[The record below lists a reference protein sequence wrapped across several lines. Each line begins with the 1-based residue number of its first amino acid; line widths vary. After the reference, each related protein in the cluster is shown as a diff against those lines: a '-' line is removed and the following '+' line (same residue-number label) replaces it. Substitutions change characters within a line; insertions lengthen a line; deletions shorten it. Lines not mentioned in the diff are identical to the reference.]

1 MSAWRRLTQDRHM
14 DSCCFFSRPRWNIFH
29 SCALSHTILPLF
41 VFVCMCVCA
50 FSDFAC
56 DGSESSQWKWPS
68 SCIFLSLFLPVC
80 LSVCS
85 CLLILY
91 NRACDGTWA
100 QPMEMTGWGYC
111 LCRVPFFFRNSVF
124 HALVG
129 LWLVHRSSYQGTSID
144 QVKNLNEALFIF
156 PCFCGRGGAWKS
168 QPELVGPNNRHEVE
182 LQCGERQEIVEF
194 ILARSC
200 KFVSL
205 GPCWSRT
212 VIFCVVYSQGLV

>member
-124 HALVG
+124 SCSCRSLTCTQKLLSRDEYWPSEKFKWGSLHFSVF
-129 LWLVHRSSYQGTSID
+129 LWKRRSVKITAGACGT
-144 QVKNLNEALFIF
+144 
-156 PCFCGRGGAWKS
+156 
-168 QPELVGPNNRHEVE
+168 
-182 LQCGERQEIVEF
+182 
-194 ILARSC
+194 
-200 KFVSL
+200 
-205 GPCWSRT
+205 
-212 VIFCVVYSQGLV
+212 